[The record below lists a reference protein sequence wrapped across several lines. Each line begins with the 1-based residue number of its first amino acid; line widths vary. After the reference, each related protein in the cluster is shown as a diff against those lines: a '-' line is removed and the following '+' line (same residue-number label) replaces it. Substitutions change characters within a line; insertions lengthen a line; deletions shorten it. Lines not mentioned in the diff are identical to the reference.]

1 MHRRIWPAALVLAM
15 MVLPALPAA
24 ATVAT
29 AATFAPDHAFL
40 HSGPAHPTGSSTNWA
55 GYAVTG
61 PSGSVSW
68 VNGSWIQP
76 TATCPARGV
85 QYAAFWVGIDGFSS
99 STVEQTG
106 TDSDCSHGTA
116 LYYAWY
122 EFYPAFPVTITAVT
136 IHPGDVISAE
146 VHYVNSSVGF
156 RILLD
161 DVTTGLSYSHAAKVA
176 SAVRTSAE
184 WIGEAPSSS
193 KVLPL
198 ANFGTVKFGT
208 DATAVLGTDTATISG
223 TTGAIGSFSSS
234 SVNRINM
241 VTSSGTITK
250 AATSVL
256 TPDGTSFNITWKH
269 H

>member
-1 MHRRIWPAALVLAM
+1 MQRRIWSAAFVLAM
-15 MVLPALPAA
+15 MVLPALPTAA
-24 ATVAT
+24 AVASGT
-29 AATFAPDHAFL
+29 TFGTDHAFL
-40 HSGPAHPTGSSTNWA
+40 HSGPTHPTSTSTNWA

-61 PSGSVSW
+61 SSGSVSW
-68 VNGSWIQP
+68 VNGSWTQP
-76 TATCPARGV
+76 KATCPARGAS
-85 QYAAFWVGIDGFSS
+85 YAAFWVGIDGFTS

-106 TDSDCSHGTA
+106 TDSDCSHGA
-116 LYYAWY
+116 AVYYAWY
-122 EFYPAFPVTITAVT
+122 EFYPAFPVTITSVT
-136 IHPGDVISAE
+136 IHPGDTVSAE
-146 VHYVNSSVGF
+146 VHYVNSTVGF

-161 DVTTGLSYSHAAKVA
+161 DVTTGVSYTHAGKVA
-176 SAVRTSAE
+176 SAARSSAE

-208 DATAVLGTDTATISG
+208 DATGVAGTDTATVGG
-223 TTGAIGSFSSS
+223 TTGAIGSFAAST
-234 SVNRINM
+234 VHRINM
-241 VTSSGTITK
+241 TTGTGTTK